1 MRLQSLRAFQAVMET
16 ASATEAGRRLYR
28 TQPQISRLIAALEEE
43 VGFKLFLRHRRRLV
57 PTQEGNLFYNEAKR
71 ILAGLDEIARVAD
84 DIRSHKEARLRIVS
98 QPYLGL
104 AVLPEAIATFSQSHP
119 NLRVSMEIRSRGDVA
134 SWVAGHQ
141 FDLGIVALPIDVPG
155 VRSEPFAEVR
165 VAVALPQSHPLTKK
179 RRLTASDLVGRPFIA
194 LRPYT
199 LLRQAV
205 DRLFGDLG
213 LSLTIRAETSFG
225 LSACQMV
232 ATGLGITVTDPLIA
246 RCLPSGHIQLRDWE
260 PGLHLT
266 YGFLYSSAHPPLSM
280 VTEFADEVAATTK
293 RLAPDHVHLLA
304 ERARGFSRRSRV
316 RLRSRPA
323 QESTDRRSPIP

>member
-1 MRLQSLRAFQAVMET
+1 MET
-16 ASATEAGRRLYR
+16 ASVTEAGRRLYR

-71 ILAGLDEIARVAD
+71 ILTGLDEISRVAD
-84 DIRSHKEARLRIVS
+84 DIRSHKDARLRIVS

-104 AVLPEAIATFSQSHP
+104 AVLPDAIATFSQSRP
-119 NLRVSMEIRSRGDVA
+119 NLRVSVEIRSRGDVA

-165 VAVALPQSHPLTKK
+165 VVVALPRRHSLAKK
-179 RRLTASDLVGRPFIA
+179 KRLTAFDLVDQPFIA

-232 ATGLGITVTDPLIA
+232 ATGLGITLTDPLIA
-246 RCLPSGHIQLRDWE
+246 RCLPYGHLQLRDWE

-280 VTEFADEVAATTK
+280 VTEFSDEVAATTK
-293 RLAPDHVHLLA
+293 RLSPGHVTLIK
-304 ERARGFSRRSRV
+304 ERGRRHT
-316 RLRSRPA
+316 RS
-323 QESTDRRSPIP
+323 T